1 MATDTREAA
10 SGGQT
15 GGGGDNKLGKKTA
28 KVKGLRGTGKFWQK

>member
-15 GGGGDNKLGKKTA
+15 GGAGDKLGKKTA
-28 KVKGLRGTGKFWQK
+28 KVKRGTGKFWQK